1 MYVKKNIGKALKV
14 ISFLLSKTITYVTV
28 TERKLLIKLPTIKKS
43 DTSLWIKKEPG
54 NLNAGYPHNT

>member
-43 DTSLWIKKEPG
+43 DTSL
-54 NLNAGYPHNT
+54 